1 MPVQNSISEKAI
13 FIADSHFNEKRAQLL
28 IFLKKLKSKEIETEQ
43 LFLMG
48 DMFDFISGESKYFI
62 KRNSKVISLLNEIS
76 LNIEIIYL
84 EGNHDYNLKE
94 LFPNI
99 KIYKRE
105 NQPIF
110 MTYQN
115 QSVALSHG
123 DIFVNDI
130 FYDIYCK
137 FIRNRFFLLFM
148 NAIDFKNF
156 ISKKIYYGLLKKN
169 ICRKMNN
176 FQEIVSKRVKHY
188 NTNIII
194 EGHFHQGKEY
204 ILDKKRY
211 KNIQSLNCSN
221 EYVILCNNEFI
232 GKSL

>member
-1 MPVQNSISEKAI
+1 MPSKINENAI
-13 FIADSHFNEKRAQLL
+13 FVADSHFNEKRAQ
-28 IFLKKLKSKEIETEQ
+28 FLTFLNKIKSKEIETSQ

-62 KRNSKVISLLNEIS
+62 KRNDEVIKLLKELS
-76 LNIEIIYL
+76 LNMEIIYL

-94 LFPNI
+94 LFANI
-99 KIYKRE
+99 KVYKRE
-105 NQPIF
+105 AQPIF
-110 MTYQN
+110 MTYEN

-169 ICRKMNN
+169 ICRKMDN
-176 FQEIVSKRVKHY
+176 FKEIVSKRVKHY
-188 NTNIII
+188 DANIII

-204 ILDKKRY
+204 IIDEKRY

-221 EYVILCNNEFI
+221 EYVILCDNKFI

>member
-1 MPVQNSISEKAI
+1 MPSKINENAI
-13 FIADSHFNEKRAQLL
+13 FVADSHFNEKRAQ
-28 IFLKKLKSKEIETEQ
+28 FLTFLNKIKSKEIETSQ

-62 KRNSKVISLLNEIS
+62 KRNDEVIKLLKELS
-76 LNIEIIYL
+76 LNMEIIYL

-94 LFPNI
+94 LFANI
-99 KIYKRE
+99 KVYKRE
-105 NQPIF
+105 AQPIF
-110 MTYQN
+110 MTYEN

-123 DIFVNDI
+123 DIFVNDV

-169 ICRKMNN
+169 ICRKMDN
-176 FQEIVSKRVKHY
+176 FKEIVSKRVKHY
-188 NTNIII
+188 DANIII

-204 ILDKKRY
+204 IIDEKRY

-221 EYVILCNNEFI
+221 EYVILCDNKFI